1 MAKPTLHFQRF
12 EFKYFLPKHK
22 VKQLVAA
29 LLPHMAWDPN
39 AKETG
44 FYRVNSLYFDSPD
57 YGCFWDKEAGVAD
70 RKKMRLRYYG
80 DSLAPDT
87 PVFAEIKRK
96 NDALIIKDRV
106 GLLAKDCV
114 GTAFEKKIRELSR
127 SGKDNGFLQE
137 LVWFVK
143 RNVMRPKLHVTYNR
157 RALLGKRDKRFRV
170 TIDEN
175 IESRLQPFFS
185 ESKARLPR
193 RIYPHGVVFEVKYH
207 NVLPSW
213 FHRVLQT
220 FELQRLAYS
229 KYGNSV
235 RMILPQFNDNNYQLS
250 Y

>member
-22 VKQLVAA
+22 VKQLIAA
-29 LLPHMAWDPN
+29 LLTHMVWDPN
-39 AKETG
+39 ARETG

-80 DSLAPDT
+80 DLLASDT

-96 NDALIIKDRV
+96 KDALIIKDRV
-106 GLLAKDCV
+106 GLLAKDCA
-114 GTAFEKKIRELSR
+114 GIAFEQKIRELSH
-127 SGKDNGFLQE
+127 SEKDNGFLQE
-137 LVWFVK
+137 LMWFIK
-143 RNVMRPKLHVTYNR
+143 RNAMRPKVHVTYNR
-157 RALLGKRDKRFRV
+157 RALFGKRDKRFRV

-175 IESRLQPFFS
+175 IESRLQPFFG